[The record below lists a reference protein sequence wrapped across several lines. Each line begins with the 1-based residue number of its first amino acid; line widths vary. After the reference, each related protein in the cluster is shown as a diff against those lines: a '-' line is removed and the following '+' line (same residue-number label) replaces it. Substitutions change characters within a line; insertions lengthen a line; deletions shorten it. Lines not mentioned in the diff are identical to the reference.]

1 VLLGRVVALLAHS
14 RVLVQASSLGVPRSA
29 PRLSAQ
35 LVAATANVDD
45 GRKPI
50 AETYRQ
56 VAAVAEALGLSRPS
70 YESIRRVTHELR
82 ARKRDPTIGQVLL
95 DINTR
100 RRPPEAIVSVLAG
113 TAPRLPK

>member
-14 RVLVQASSLGVPRSA
+14 RALVQASSLGVPRSA

-45 GRKPI
+45 GRRPI

-56 VAAVAEALGLSRPS
+56 VAAVAEALGLPRPS
-70 YESIRRVTHELR
+70 YETIRRVTHELR
-82 ARKRDPTIGQVLL
+82 AHKRDPTIGQVLL
-95 DINTR
+95 DINSR
-100 RRPPEAIVSVLAG
+100 RRPPAAIVSALSG
-113 TAPRLPK
+113 TVRPLPK

>member
-1 VLLGRVVALLAHS
+1 M
-14 RVLVQASSLGVPRSA
+14 PRSA

-45 GRKPI
+45 GSRPI

-56 VAAVAEALGLSRPS
+56 VAAVAEALGLARPS
-70 YESIRRVTHELR
+70 YESIRRVTHEIR

-95 DINTR
+95 DISLQQ
-100 RRPPEAIVSVLAG
+100 RPPEDLVHVLAG
-113 TAPRLPK
+113 TASPLPK